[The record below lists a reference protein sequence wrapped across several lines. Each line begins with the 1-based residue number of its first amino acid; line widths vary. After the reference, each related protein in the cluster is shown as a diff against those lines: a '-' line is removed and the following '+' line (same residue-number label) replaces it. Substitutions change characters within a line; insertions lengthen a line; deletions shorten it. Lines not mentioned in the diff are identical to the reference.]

1 MRMCKIMEFL
11 GLAIIWTV
19 LLIRENTDII
29 GLKYQTC
36 QLLSYHHFRDVT
48 HLVVFQEETGNAT
61 YTDVWMS
68 ELAGRTVKKK

>member
-1 MRMCKIMEFL
+1 MMEFL

-29 GLKYQTC
+29 CLKYQNY
-36 QLLSYHHFRDVT
+36 QLPSYYYFRDVT
-48 HLVVFQEETGNAT
+48 HIVDFQEETGNAT